1 MKQCVIGS
9 PVNNR
14 ALHVAISKSMAAGAS
29 GRPRTLW
36 SLMKLCVAVTTFPM
50 NVQMV
55 FVVGIVVALTMV
67 WYGCGAGHNLLTK
80 HCILLETLIDF
91 SLCEL

>member
-1 MKQCVIGS
+1 MIGS

-14 ALHVAISKSMAAGAS
+14 ALHVAISKNVAAGAS

-36 SLMKLCVAVTTFPM
+36 SLIKLFVAAATFPI

-55 FVVGIVVALTMV
+55 FVVEIDVALTMV
-67 WYGCGAGHNLLTK
+67 WYGCGAGHNLLIK

-91 SLCEL
+91 V